1 MTTTSA
7 TLAINTDGGRSND
20 EFPEPITRPPPLPAL
35 GLSAVRE
42 G

>member
-20 EFPEPITRPPPLPAL
+20 EFPEPITRPPPVASTRVERCP
-35 GLSAVRE
+35 
-42 G
+42 